1 MNPRSN
7 LPAPPTAGDWLEYLQ
22 DASERSLLLW
32 DTLRQRADTLLA
44 HEQAGSPPLLDFD
57 YEILMDGAGL
67 DTPVNYSLLR
77 ILPGE
82 NQPIDETLAPVIL
95 IDPRGGHGPGI
106 AGFQQDSQIGESLRA
121 GHPTYFIAFGYSPA
135 PGQTLTDAAMAQIR
149 FIELVT
155 ARHPKAGKPVIIA
168 NCQAGWALMG
178 LACARP
184 ELPGLI
190 ILNGSPLTYRVGKG
204 RSSMSYTSGL
214 LGGNWITQLGSDL
227 GNGRFDG
234 AWMVNNYENHNPS
247 EAFWTK
253 PYRLFANIDSETTR
267 FLDAERWWG
276 SPSLF
281 NAREIDAIFDGLFIG
296 NRLIGTEGSG
306 ADLLDLRAIEAPIVV
321 FCSDGDTITPPRQ
334 ALGWIGDLYPDDRA
348 LQTAGRTIVYL
359 KHGSIDH
366 LGIFVSGKVAR
377 REHRQLIRSI
387 DDIKAL
393 PPGRFELIIE
403 DIRAGDAV
411 ERRVRFEARSIAD
424 ILAVDTQDG
433 RDEEREFIAADRV
446 SELTSHLY
454 GSMVRPWLSRA
465 ISEPMAETLRQTH
478 PFRLRRRVW
487 ASHNPF
493 LWWLPAA
500 AEQTRRTRHPAR
512 PDNPLLAWQELTS
525 RNIANALDSWGE
537 IRSAGDKLAFHAF
550 YDYLSMFNDTRSTPA
565 TKSSPTAKGHDET
578 R

>member
-32 DTLRQRADTLLA
+32 DTLRQRADTLLT
-44 HEQAGSPPLLDFD
+44 HEQAGSPPLLEFD
-57 YEILMDGAGL
+57 YEILMDGAEL
-67 DTPVNYSLLR
+67 EIPVSYSLLR

-82 NQPIDETLAPVIL
+82 DQRIDETRAPVIL
-95 IDPRGGHGPGI
+95 IDPRGGHGPGV

-121 GHPTYFIAFGYSPA
+121 GHPTYFIAFGYSPT
-135 PGQTLTDAAMAQIR
+135 PSQTLSDAATAQIR

-155 ARHPKAGKPVIIA
+155 ARHPQAGKPVIIA
-168 NCQAGWALMG
+168 NCQAGWALIG

-214 LGGNWITQLGSDL
+214 LGGSWITQLGSDL

-296 NRLIGTEGSG
+296 SRLIGTEGSG

-359 KHGSIDH
+359 KHASIDH
-366 LGIFVSGKVAR
+366 LGIFVSAEISR
-377 REHRQLIRSI
+377 REHRQMIDAI

-393 PPGRFELIIE
+393 PPGLHELIIDE
-403 DIRAGDAV
+403 APDGDAA
-411 ERRVRFEARSIAD
+411 EYRAHFEPRSIAN
-424 ILAVDTQDG
+424 IRALDTDDQDE
-433 RDEEREFIAADRV
+433 DPEFIAAARV
-446 SELTSHLY
+446 SELTSHFY
-454 GSMVRPWLSRA
+454 GSMIRPWLSQA
-465 ISEPMAETLRQTH
+465 MSEPMAETLRQTH

-500 AEQTRRTRHPAR
+500 AERTRRTRHSAR

-525 RNIANALDSWGE
+525 RHIANALKSWGE
-537 IRSAGDKLAFHAF
+537 VCDANDKLVFHTL
-550 YDYLSMFNDTRSTPA
+550 YGYLSLLSGAAPA
-565 TKSSPTAKGHDET
+565 SSPKRHDDT
-578 R
+578 P